1 MTTTVFR
8 LPDVGEGL
16 TEADILAWT
25 VHPGDEIGVNDIIVE
40 IETAKSVVELPSPTA
55 GRVQQL
61 LVEAGQTV
69 TVGTPIIEFRT
80 DGGADEPA
88 PESAGQTASDS
99 EAQPGSESESES
111 SGATLV
117 GYGTRASTSRR
128 ARRRAQRGADA
139 PPAPA
144 PVTET
149 TAEAAPE
156 SPAATGLA
164 LAKPPVRKLAKDHG
178 VDLTLVPPTGP
189 VGNVTREDV
198 LAYLEA
204 SSARDSAGQGATT
217 AVGASPLGE
226 TRQIPVKGVRKATAH
241 AMVASAFTAPHVT
254 EFLDVDVTATV
265 ELIRVWKSQGVFP
278 EGVKVSPLTLLSRAV
293 CWAVGRTPEINAS
306 WGEEFITVHGH
317 VNLGI
322 AVNTD
327 RGLLVPNIKNAHAL
341 TVTEL
346 ARELTELSETARAG
360 KATPECQRGGTI
372 TITNVGVFG
381 VDAGTP
387 IINPGES
394 AIVAMGQIKRRPW
407 VVDDELAVRDVA
419 TLSVSADHRVVDGVA
434 ISQFLAD
441 LGGALEDPRALLL

>member
-88 PESAGQTASDS
+88 PESAAQTASDS
-99 EAQPGSESESES
+99 EAQPGPESESES

-178 VDLTLVPPTGP
+178 VDLMLVPPTGP

>member
-80 DGGADEPA
+80 DGEADEPA
-88 PESAGQTASDS
+88 PEGEAQS
-99 EAQPGSESESES
+99 EAESQTGAEPDSES

-128 ARRRAQRGADA
+128 ARRRALREADT
-139 PPAPA
+139 PSEPVPA
-144 PVTET
+144 VQ
-149 TAEAAPE
+149 AAPE
-156 SPAATGLA
+156 PAPDTPAAGPAATGLA

-178 VDLTLVPPTGP
+178 VDLKLVTPTGT

-198 LAYLEA
+198 LAYLESGSTPA
-204 SSARDSAGQGATT
+204 PSATAPSSTT
-217 AVGASPLGE
+217 PQSTE
-226 TRQIPVKGVRKATAH
+226 IPVKGVRKATAH
-241 AMVASAFTAPHVT
+241 AMVTSAFTAPHVT

-265 ELIRVWKSQGVFP
+265 ELIRDWKSQGVFP

-306 WGEEFITVHGH
+306 WGEDVITVHGH

-327 RGLLVPNIKNAHAL
+327 RGLIVPNIKNAHAIS
-341 TVTEL
+341 VTEL
-346 ARELTELSETARAG
+346 ARELTDLSETARAG
-360 KATPECQRGGTI
+360 KATPESQRGGTI

-419 TLSVSADHRVVDGVA
+419 TLSVSADHRVLDGVA
-434 ISQFLAD
+434 ISLFLAD
-441 LGGALEDPRALLL
+441 LGHALEDPRALLL

>member
-88 PESAGQTASDS
+88 PESAAQTASDS

-139 PPAPA
+139 LPAPA

-226 TRQIPVKGVRKATAH
+226 TRQIPVKGVRKATAQ

-278 EGVKVSPLTLLSRAV
+278 KGVKVSPLTLLSRAV

-372 TITNVGVFG
+372 TITNVGVLG